1 MIIFFIFFLH
11 LSKIF
16 FIFFLMKIP
25 NWSFLMHPSIVFF
38 CFVLFWAQFFGPGP
52 NQSYVFSS
60 DFSQLLMDVYIWLFW
75 NQGTISQMLECCSNT
90 NPCWICDKCRVPIFS
105 SSLHRR
111 CDRLSSTGP
120 CLFVPV
126 LYPGVLSRQL
136 GLNWW
141 IGAEEKNENTS
152 VLSCPVPQCLLHRD
166 VRETDGNHL

>member
-16 FIFFLMKIP
+16 FILFFNENSKLI
-25 NWSFLMHPSIVFF
+25 FFDASIH
-38 CFVLFWAQFFGPGP
+38 CWFVLFWAQFFGPGP

-141 IGAEEKNENTS
+141 IGAEEKNENT
-152 VLSCPVPQCLLHRD
+152 LSCPVPQCLLHRD